1 MGSEETLLYESRVR
15 LRQIV
20 LAVVAGVLLLAAS
33 LVQLTGPHT
42 SVSEETLSLMTFNK
56 RIPLDLVS
64 SVVNAI
70 AIGAAAWTLL
80 FLWRGARARNPDRVK
95 AWIRWVVLVGATLD
109 AVVGVAYAAILTVKA
124 HQFATTGLQTYDEAQ
139 RLAGGGGLVTLQ
151 LLGFLGA
158 FLVAIAFVLVSMQA
172 MNQGMLTRFM
182 GYLGMLAGA
191 LTLFQITQIPVVQT
205 YWLLALAYLI
215 SGRWPTGVPPAW
227 SSGRAEPWPSSAELR
242 NRRAAA
248 MGARGGRGGRGRG
261 GGAKPAPVP
270 AVEPQAAGS
279 GARTRA
285 TTPKRKRKRR
295 G

>member
-1 MGSEETLLYESRVR
+1 MGTEETLLYESSRR
-15 LRQIV
+15 SRQIV
-20 LAVVAGVLLLAAS
+20 LAVVAGVLLLVAS
-33 LVQLTGPHT
+33 LIQLTGPHT
-42 SVSEETLSLMTFNK
+42 SVNEETLSLMTFDK
-56 RIPLDLVS
+56 RIPLDLIS
-64 SVVNAI
+64 SIINAV
-70 AIGAAAWTLL
+70 AISAAAWTLL
-80 FLWRGARARNPDRVK
+80 FLWRGARARNPARVK
-95 AWIRWVVLVGATLD
+95 SWIRWVVLVGATLD
-109 AVVGVAYAAILTVKA
+109 AVVGVAYAAILTVKS

-139 RLAGGGGLVTLQ
+139 RVAGGSGLLMLQ

-227 SSGRAEPWPSSAELR
+227 SSGRAEPWPSSAEMR
-242 NRRAAA
+242 TRRAAA
-248 MGARGGRGGRGRG
+248 MGGRRR
-261 GGAKPAPVP
+261 GGAKPGPVP
-270 AVEPQAAGS
+270 AVEPQAAGA